1 MKRLNLYPDEE
12 SEKQREVRNKISNFI
27 WEWRFFF
34 FLEYLVFL
42 THTHTHTGRGE
53 GLLKKLT
60 VVYIQKGEWCN
71 QHIQS
76 NGSS

>member
-1 MKRLNLYPDEE
+1 MKRHNLYPDEE

-42 THTHTHTGRGE
+42 THTHTHGE
-53 GLLKKLT
+53 GRRPFKETYSGVYPKGR
-60 VVYIQKGEWCN
+60 VVQPTHSEQW
-71 QHIQS
+71 
-76 NGSS
+76 

>member
-1 MKRLNLYPDEE
+1 MKRLNPYSNEE
-12 SEKQREVRNKISNFI
+12 SEKQREVRNKISNFV
-27 WEWRFFF
+27 WELSFFFF

-42 THTHTHTGRGE
+42 THTHTGRGE
-53 GLLKKLT
+53 GILKKFT

>member
-42 THTHTHTGRGE
+42 THTHTHGE
-53 GLLKKLT
+53 GRRPFKEIYSGVYSKGR
-60 VVYIQKGEWCN
+60 VVQPTHSKQW
-71 QHIQS
+71 
-76 NGSS
+76 